1 MKRTTTYGFVGTLL
15 FPFVSV
21 CLFHTAPALGQA
33 AAIPTQEI
41 AVEKAVKPYK
51 IEEVRIFTRDP
62 DVVLAGTFSKPAGQA
77 SFPAVVLLHGSGP
90 NDRDEASAG
99 FARRK
104 FLVLADA
111 LNRAGIAVLRYD
123 KRGVGKSTGSFRT
136 ASFTDFTS
144 DAQAVV
150 DYLKTR
156 SDVAQEHIGVLGD
169 SEGGYIAPV
178 LAKADDQIAFLVLV
192 STPALPYLD
201 INLLQKASLA
211 RTEGAS
217 EAEISARDRF
227 YRQVFEIVQR
237 ASDAQTARDAL
248 TLMAKPLVESGQLSR
263 QEAES
268 GIAGLTSPLGFEL
281 MAFDPQPYL
290 KSLSIPVLVVQGG
303 LDRQVPAQE
312 NLAAMRLLL
321 KRQNATIVEMPALNH
336 QLQKAR
342 TGAPSEYSAIA
353 ETVNADVLRLV
364 TEWVQAQTR
373 H

>member
-1 MKRTTTYGFVGTLL
+1 MRRTTTYGFVGTLL
-15 FPFVSV
+15 FAFVSV
-21 CLFHTAPALGQA
+21 YLLHTASSFGQGA
-33 AAIPTQEI
+33 TIPTQEI
-41 AVEKAVKPYK
+41 AVEKTVKPYK
-51 IEEVRIFTRDP
+51 IEEVRIFTKNP

-123 KRGVGKSTGSFRT
+123 KRGVGKSTGNYST

-144 DAQAVV
+144 DAQAALH
-150 DYLKTR
+150 YLKTR

-192 STPALPYLD
+192 SAPALPYLD

-211 RTEGAS
+211 RAEGAS

-227 YRQVFEIVQR
+227 YRQVFDIVQG
-237 ASDAQTARDAL
+237 ASDAQAARDAL
-248 TLMAKPLVESGQLSR
+248 IVMAKPLVESGQLSR
-263 QEAES
+263 QEAEN
-268 GIAGLTSPLGFEL
+268 GIAGLTSPLGLEL
-281 MAFDPQPYL
+281 MMFDPQPYL

-312 NLAAMRLLL
+312 NLTAMRRLLS
-321 KRQNATIVEMPALNH
+321 RQNATIVEMPALNH

-342 TGAPSEYSAIA
+342 TGAPSEYAAIA